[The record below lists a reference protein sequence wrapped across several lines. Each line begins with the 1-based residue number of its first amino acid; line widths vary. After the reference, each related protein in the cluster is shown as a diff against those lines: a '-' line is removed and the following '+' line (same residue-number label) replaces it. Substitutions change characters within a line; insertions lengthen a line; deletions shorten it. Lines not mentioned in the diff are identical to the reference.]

1 MIDWSIPSPRAPG
14 HVLGTT
20 HLPDGEP
27 LGRVLLGHGFKGYK
41 DYGFIP
47 WLSERLSRSGCIV
60 HRFNFSGSGM
70 DHGHGPFDAEAFQ
83 GDSWNRQVEDV
94 VGLLSAVDAGDL
106 PGGGGPVLLA
116 GHSRGGV
123 TSLLAAGRYAGADS
137 SASLAGVVTLA
148 SPSSCLSLDA
158 ADQSLLIEK
167 GSLESP
173 SSRTGQVL
181 RVGRAFLQEQLD
193 DPEGHDLLAQAR
205 RIRVPVLVVHGMA
218 DDAVPVTAARE
229 LGSALGDRGELQ
241 LIQDANHVFNVPNP
255 FPMDDESPSPQLA
268 EVGGILER
276 FARGVFSR

>member
-1 MIDWSIPSPRAPG
+1 MIDWSIPAPRGPRPI
-14 HVLGTT
+14 LGTT
-20 HLPDGEP
+20 HLPATAP

-47 WLSERLSRSGCIV
+47 WLSDRLCRAGCIV

-70 DHGHGPFDAEAFQ
+70 DHGHGSFDLEAFRA
-83 GDSWNRQVEDV
+83 DSWNRQVEDV
-94 VGLLSAVDAGDL
+94 FGLLSAIDAGDL
-106 PGGGGPVLLA
+106 PGGRGPVLLA

-123 TSLLAAGRYAGADS
+123 TSLLTAGRYPGEAS
-137 SASLAGVVTLA
+137 SAALVGVVTLA

-158 ADQSLLIEK
+158 DDQTLLLEQ

-181 RVGRAFLQEQLD
+181 RVGRTFLQEQLD
-193 DPEGHDLLAQAR
+193 DPEGHDLLAQVR

-218 DDAVPVTAARE
+218 DEAVPPGAARE
-229 LGSALGDRGELQ
+229 LCSALGDRGDLEL
-241 LIQDANHVFNVPNP
+241 IPDANHVFNVPNP
-255 FPMDDESPSPQLA
+255 FPFEDGTPSPQLA
-268 EVGGILER
+268 KVGEILEQ